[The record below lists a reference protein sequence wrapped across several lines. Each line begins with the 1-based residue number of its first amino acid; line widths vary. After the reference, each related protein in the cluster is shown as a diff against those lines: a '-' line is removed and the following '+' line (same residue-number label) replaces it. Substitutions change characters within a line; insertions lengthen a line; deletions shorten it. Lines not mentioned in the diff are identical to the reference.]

1 MGQTTWHRLHG
12 SSVIVFS
19 QPQDD
24 QKLLSSVIRGQPTP
38 SYVSGSEIVFL
49 KSQVRGKKSVDT
61 SADFSSELNFVR
73 GMLLFDKTCGLFLL
87 RLFPGPDLHFDPH
100 SPTPGKV

>member
-1 MGQTTWHRLHG
+1 MGQTTSHRLHG

-38 SYVSGSEIVFL
+38 SYVSGSEIVIL
-49 KSQVRGKKSVDT
+49 KSQVRGKKSVVT
-61 SADFSSELNFVR
+61 SAEFSIELNFVH
-73 GMLLFDKTCGLFLL
+73 GMLLFDKWAFLL
-87 RLFPGPDLHFDPH
+87 RLFPGPDLHLDPH